1 MKFVAKLKEYRLKKL
16 LMNAQKHY
24 DDEKHL
30 KAVQRYDRVLKL
42 MGYNDL
48 MNRAIIY
55 ERIGDIYFELELNT
69 EACNS
74 YKLAIKIHPNSE
86 RVHFVLGLTYS
97 FLDNY
102 KMARKHFYQAYWLA
116 ADDIDLLRKKA
127 EFLKENGF
135 VDISIQWFKRVNE
148 LNGDTYFE

>member
-1 MKFVAKLKEYRLKKL
+1 MRFVAKLKEHRLIRHLTK
-16 LMNAQKHY
+16 AQQHY

-42 MGYNDL
+42 MGYTDL
-48 MNRAIIY
+48 MNRAVIY
-55 ERIGDIYFELELNT
+55 ERIGDIYGELELYK
-69 EACNS
+69 EACDSFN
-74 YKLAIKIHPNSE
+74 LALENDPNAD
-86 RVHFVLGLTYS
+86 RVHFLLAFTYS

-135 VDISIQWFKRVNE
+135 ADISKQWFKRVNE
-148 LNGDTYFE
+148 LIGDTYFE